1 MARSDRTG
9 KRKSREVFRTRVPDL
24 GYYFIVTDAK
34 ETEENY
40 LYGLRDSLPKELQ
53 GRIVIK
59 VSRAK
64 TQELV
69 ETCKEQAALEPQY
82 GQPWIVFDR
91 DRVTN
96 FDEIIAKAQKESV
109 SVGWS
114 NPCIE
119 IWFDAYF
126 GKIHSYSDS
135 VVCCRKFA
143 ETFKQRTGQEYH
155 KDNPQIYA
163 VLNRFGDES
172 KAIQIADNRLRGYLR
187 DSVKK
192 PSEMCPCTTIHKLIS
207 EIHCK
212 TAQNVT
218 GNAEKNN

>member
-1 MARSDRTG
+1 MARSDRSG

-53 GRIVIK
+53 GRIAIK

-64 TQELV
+64 TQQLV
-69 ETCKEQAALEPQY
+69 ENCKEQAALEPQY

-96 FDEIIAKAQKESV
+96 FDEIVAKAQKEGV

-126 GKIHSYSDS
+126 GKMHSYSDS

-172 KAIQIADNRLRGYLR
+172 KAIHIAENRVLGYLKNGI
-187 DSVKK
+187 DK
-192 PSEMCPCTTIHKLIS
+192 PSEMCPCTTVYELVN
-207 EIHCK
+207 EIQQK
-212 TAQNVT
+212 TRNQY
-218 GNAEKNN
+218 GQ